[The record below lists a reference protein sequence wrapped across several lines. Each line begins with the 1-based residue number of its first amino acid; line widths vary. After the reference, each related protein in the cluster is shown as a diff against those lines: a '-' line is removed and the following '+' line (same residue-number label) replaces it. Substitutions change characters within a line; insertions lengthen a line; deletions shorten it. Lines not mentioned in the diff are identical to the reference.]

1 MFCAQGQ
8 DLSTGNLTAPA
19 VYALAHPEVGP
30 ELEALVQR
38 EFDGGASLPRAL
50 ELVAAGGGI
59 QAARRLARQEAD
71 MVRLALT
78 LPASSAACMSGLA
91 VLSSCIGCCMSLL

>member
-1 MFCAQGQ
+1 MCWGCVQGQ
-8 DLSTGNLTAPA
+8 DLASGNLTAPA
-19 VYALAHPEVGP
+19 VYALAHPQYGP

-50 ELVAAGGGI
+50 ELVQAGGGI

-71 MVRLALT
+71 LV
-78 LPASSAACMSGLA
+78 SHCS
-91 VLSSCIGCCMSLL
+91 VSC